1 MSVHL
6 RQRRAPTA
14 MPPKVG
20 TVRMVCRGLVRRC
33 PRCGG
38 RGVFR
43 RWLTMRERC
52 PSCGVRFDRKPEEA
66 FFLGAFVIQT
76 ALILTPLAG
85 LLFLFGMATGG
96 IAGGSPEVYV
106 AIMVG
111 HVLITPFLTY
121 PSTKTTWFAFDL
133 AMGGL
138 EPHEQREAEAAVEAD
153 VIRTA

>member
-1 MSVHL
+1 MT
-6 RQRRAPTA
+6 TA
-14 MPPKVG
+14 
-20 TVRMVCRGLVRRC
+20 RMVVRGLVRRC

-38 RGVFR
+38 RGVFC

-52 PSCGVRFDRKPEEA
+52 PTCGVRFDRKPEEA

-76 ALILTPLAG
+76 ALILLPLAV

-96 IAGGSPEVYV
+96 IGGGRPEVYV
-106 AIMVG
+106 AIMVA

-138 EPHEQREAEAAVEAD
+138 EPHEQREAEAAVTGGALPTKG
-153 VIRTA
+153 R